1 MGALLEQ
8 ESRRLE
14 VEQHWSEVEAAHR
27 RMQRDDPGAWD
38 DYIAELAEVTAG
50 EPDASAAEE
59 WPEYNG

>member
-38 DYIAELAEVTAG
+38 DYIAELAKVTTG
-50 EPDASAAEE
+50 EPDASAAAE